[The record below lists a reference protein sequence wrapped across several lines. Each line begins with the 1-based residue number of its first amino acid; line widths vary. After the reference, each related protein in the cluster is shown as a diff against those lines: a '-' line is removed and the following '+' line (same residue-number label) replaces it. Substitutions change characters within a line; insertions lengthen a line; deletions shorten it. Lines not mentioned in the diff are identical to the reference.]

1 MTMSEF
7 NVARTL
13 DMMRLTRAHGSD
25 GEVRFIRE
33 FLYDIFR
40 QRKPKVFSDGGG
52 EMLAFVVEIP
62 DKQGVVPP
70 ILFSAH
76 TDTVHSLK
84 DPVEQE
90 VIYDEESGYVYKN
103 DDIPLGADNAA
114 GCAVL
119 MHMIE
124 SDVPGAYIFHR
135 GEERGG
141 IGSEGVK
148 KHQAEWLRRFKWAIA
163 FDRRGT
169 DSVITEM
176 FCGETASTEFALA
189 LAAKLNEDSGF
200 GYKPDDTGSF
210 TDTANYVGLIPEC
223 TNVSVGYDFE
233 HSKNETLDMWH
244 LQKLCVRLVE
254 IFKDG
259 PELPVVREAREPTPR
274 WSGTYSFGTADD
286 TFYLDPRDAH
296 EVLGMGYKNIADWIR
311 ASPPQDVADLV
322 FTLAERVAELE
333 EAEEEMLQADADGW
347 RRIKDED
354 DDEDGNDHQP
364 NYAG

>member
-1 MTMSEF
+1 MAGF
-7 NVARTL
+7 NTARLL

-25 GEVRFIRE
+25 GEVRFIRD
-33 FLYDIFR
+33 FLYGVFK

-62 DKQGVVPP
+62 GKDNTVPP

-76 TDTVHSLK
+76 VDTVHSLK

-90 VIYDEESGYVYKN
+90 VLYDEESGYAYKN
-103 DDIPLGADNAA
+103 DEMPLGADNAA

-124 SDVPGAYIFHR
+124 AGVPGAYIFHR

-148 KHQAEWLRRFKWAIA
+148 KHQADWLRRFKWAIA

-176 FCGETASTEFALA
+176 FCGETASTAFALA
-189 LAAKLNEDSGF
+189 LAAKLNADSDF
-200 GYKPDDTGSF
+200 SYKPDDTGSF
-210 TDTANYVGLIPEC
+210 TDTANYAALIPEC
-223 TNVSVGYDFE
+223 TNVSVGYEFE
-233 HSKNETLDMWH
+233 HSKNETLDLWH
-244 LQKLCVRLVE
+244 VAKLADQLVT

-259 PELPVVREAREPTPR
+259 PDLPVVREAKEPETR
-274 WSGTYSFGTADD
+274 WAPGSFAFGAD
-286 TFYLDPRDAH
+286 TNFVFDPRDAN
-296 EVLGMGYKNIADWIR
+296 EVLGMGYRNIADWIR
-311 ASPPQDVADLV
+311 SSPPQDVADLV
-322 FTLAERVAELE
+322 FALSERVLELE
-333 EAEEEMLQADADGW
+333 EAEQEMLQADADGW
-347 RRIKDED
+347 RRVNDADED
-354 DDEDGNDHQP
+354 DENHHRQC
-364 NYAG
+364 AG